1 VYRLHQDH
9 RGDRARGHRR
19 GAGMKP
25 PEDRV
30 AAPTN
35 GHHPALRDGDV
46 ETDLADIPEATDLG
60 RGTPTMAVPGLR
72 PAIPS
77 VTPTQ
82 AAVGFGIIA
91 ALILLVLGRRRGGR

>member
-1 VYRLHQDH
+1 
-9 RGDRARGHRR
+9 
-19 GAGMKP
+19 MKR

-35 GHHPALRDGDV
+35 GHHPALGEDEV
-46 ETDLADIPEATDLG
+46 HSDLDLPEATDLG
-60 RGTPTMAVPGLR
+60 RGTPSMKTATLR
-72 PAIPS
+72 PTVPT

-91 ALILLVLGRRRGGR
+91 ALILLLLGRRRGSGR

>member
-1 VYRLHQDH
+1 
-9 RGDRARGHRR
+9 
-19 GAGMKP
+19 MTP

-46 ETDLADIPEATDLG
+46 ATDLADAPEATDLG
-60 RGTPTMAVPGLR
+60 RGAPNLALPALR
-72 PAIPS
+72 PAIPT

-82 AAVGFGIIA
+82 AVVGFGIIA
-91 ALILLVLGRRRGGR
+91 ALILVVLGRRRVGGR

>member
-1 VYRLHQDH
+1 
-9 RGDRARGHRR
+9 
-19 GAGMKP
+19 MKQ

-35 GHHPALRDGDV
+35 GHHPALREGDV
-46 ETDLADIPEATDLG
+46 EADLPEATDLG
-60 RGTPTMAVPGLR
+60 RGTPTMAIPTLR
-72 PAIPS
+72 PAIPT

-91 ALILLVLGRRRGGR
+91 TLILLLLGRRRGGGR

>member
-1 VYRLHQDH
+1 
-9 RGDRARGHRR
+9 
-19 GAGMKP
+19 MKR

-35 GHHPALRDGDV
+35 GHHPALGEGDV
-46 ETDLADIPEATDLG
+46 DADVGDLPEATDLG
-60 RGTPTMAVPGLR
+60 RGTPSMAIPTLR
-72 PAIPS
+72 PAIPT

-91 ALILLVLGRRRGGR
+91 AVILLLLGRRRGGGR

>member
-1 VYRLHQDH
+1 VT
-9 RGDRARGHRR
+9 
-19 GAGMKP
+19 P

-30 AAPTN
+30 ASPTN

-46 ETDLADIPEATDLG
+46 ETGLADLPETTDLG
-60 RGTPTMAVPGLR
+60 RGSPSMALPSL
-72 PAIPS
+72 PPSIPS

-91 ALILLVLGRRRGGR
+91 ALILLVLGRRRGGGR

>member
-1 VYRLHQDH
+1 
-9 RGDRARGHRR
+9 
-19 GAGMKP
+19 MKK

-35 GHHPALRDGDV
+35 GHHPALRDDDVDADLGD
-46 ETDLADIPEATDLG
+46 LPEATDLG
-60 RGTPTMAVPGLR
+60 RGTPTMAVPTLR
-72 PAIPS
+72 PAIPN

-91 ALILLVLGRRRGGR
+91 ALILLLLGRRRGGGR

>member
-1 VYRLHQDH
+1 MTSR
-9 RGDRARGHRR
+9 
-19 GAGMKP
+19 
-25 PEDRV
+25 EDRV

-46 ETDLADIPEATDLG
+46 ESELGDLPEATDLG
-60 RGTPTMAVPGLR
+60 RGTPSLALPALR
-72 PAIPS
+72 PAIPN

-91 ALILLVLGRRRGGR
+91 ALILVVVGRRRGGRR

>member
-1 VYRLHQDH
+1 
-9 RGDRARGHRR
+9 
-19 GAGMKP
+19 MKR

-35 GHHPALRDGDV
+35 GHHPALAEDEVHTGL
-46 ETDLADIPEATDLG
+46 DLAEATDLG
-60 RGTPTMAVPGLR
+60 QGTPSMKTPTLR
-72 PAIPS
+72 PTVPI

-91 ALILLVLGRRRGGR
+91 ALILLLMRRRRGSGR

>member
-1 VYRLHQDH
+1 
-9 RGDRARGHRR
+9 
-19 GAGMKP
+19 MTP

-46 ETDLADIPEATDLG
+46 ATDLEDLPEATDLG
-60 RGTPTMAVPGLR
+60 RGTPTMALPAQR

-82 AAVGFGIIA
+82 AVVGFGIIA
-91 ALILLVLGRRRGGR
+91 ALILLVLGRRRGGGR